1 MSRQSLSITTIHVV
15 SISLIY
21 ILSNIFIPK
30 VDCSHLFPP
39 SLCLFTSSSFVRAAA
54 SNQLQSW
61 KPNKERITFLAWRCF
76 KCETSWLQI
85 TLQPSLVAA
94 LPSSLA
100 PKQRHRPLHNF
111 YCCCSRLLQSSSSG
125 SGVAR
130 AATRISP
137 TKLRLSQRPWAPMR
151 CQIGRLNHHLT
162 STCSNSCKQTNI

>member
-39 SLCLFTSSSFVRAAA
+39 SLCLFTSSSFAPAA

-85 TLQPSLVAA
+85 TPQPSLVAA

-137 TKLRLSQRPWAPMR
+137 KPSCGFHRGLELQWGVRLGGWTT
-151 CQIGRLNHHLT
+151 CHL
-162 STCSNSCKQTNI
+162 Q